1 MDKQKTAAE
10 GVLSGSQREK
20 SGTQLLLRGQ
30 HFILQLGVV
39 KKIENHKMI
48 IVSRGKKKVKRTT
61 KKATDTIEIEGKEEQ
76 ELEVFDSIMV
86 EPYHE

>member
-1 MDKQKTAAE
+1 M
-10 GVLSGSQREK
+10 
-20 SGTQLLLRGQ
+20 
-30 HFILQLGVV
+30 
-39 KKIENHKMI
+39 KIENHKMI

-76 ELEVFDSIMV
+76 ELEVFGSIIV